1 MVKQQQSLLICLIS
15 GEDRENY
22 DSPEKPALAQFSG
35 QDWMKGDHI
44 ETLLL
49 IDFLYQ
55 TLKHVVKREL

>member
-15 GEDRENY
+15 EENY
-22 DSPEKPALAQFSG
+22 DSPENPALAQFSG

-55 TLKHVVKREL
+55 TLKYVVKREL